1 MFAHSPL
8 ERIWSYPSNLEGELD
23 AEADDRLVVVAVA
36 EDIPSAVSEDA
47 HAACGRKAKVK
58 TTTDEEVTAGF
69 AIGGETAAN
78 HGVRGQAKAGDGVAQ
93 DQSGI
98 KLVMFALGC
107 VEAIGTLEGD
117 VRGESVLSENAAT
130 KFIFLT
136 EERTAESTQHEAR
149 SEAFAAG
156 WGWRWH
162 HRSIRVFVGDGS
174 SDSSTAE
181 SNCCE
186 DGEE

>member
-1 MFAHSPL
+1 M
-8 ERIWSYPSNLEGELD
+8 IWNYPTVLEGEFD
-23 AEADDRLVVVAVA
+23 AEADDRLVVVVA
-36 EDIPSAVSEDA
+36 KDIPCAVSEDA
-47 HAACGRKAKVK
+47 HAACGRETEVKA
-58 TTTDEEVTAGF
+58 TTDEEIAAGVS
-69 AIGGETAAN
+69 IGGEATAN

-107 VEAIGTLEGD
+107 VETIGALKGD
-117 VRGESVLSENAAT
+117 VRGESVFTKNAAT
-130 KFIFLT
+130 KSVFVA
-136 EERTAESTQHEAR
+136 ENSAAESTEHEAR
-149 SEAFAAG
+149 SEALAAG

-162 HRSIRVFVGDGS
+162 HGSLRVFVGHGS
-174 SDSSTAE
+174 SDSSTAD

>member
-1 MFAHSPL
+1 M
-8 ERIWSYPSNLEGELD
+8 IWSYPTELEGELD
-23 AEADDRLVVVAVA
+23 AEADDRLVVFAVA
-36 EDIPSAVSEDA
+36 EDVPSTISENA
-47 HAACGRKAKVK
+47 HAACGRNAQVK
-58 TTTDEEVTAGF
+58 TATDEEVAAGLSV
-69 AIGGETAAN
+69 GGETAAD

-98 KLVMFALGC
+98 KLVMFAFSC
-107 VEAIGTLEGD
+107 VETIGALKGD
-117 VRGESVLSENAAT
+117 VRGESVFSENTAT
-130 KFIFLT
+130 ESVFFT
-136 EERTAESTQHEAR
+136 ENSAAESTEHEAR
-149 SEAFAAG
+149 SEALAAG

-162 HRSIRVFVGDGS
+162 HGSLRVFVGHGS

>member
-1 MFAHSPL
+1 M
-8 ERIWSYPSNLEGELD
+8 IWSYPTGLEGELD
-23 AEADDRLVVVAVA
+23 AEADDRLVVVVA
-36 EDIPSAVSEDA
+36 KDIPCAVSEDA
-47 HAACGRKAKVK
+47 HAACGRETEVKA
-58 TTTDEEVTAGF
+58 TTDEEIAAGVS
-69 AIGGETAAN
+69 IGGEATAN

-107 VEAIGTLEGD
+107 VETIGALKGN
-117 VRGESVLSENAAT
+117 VRGESIFTKNAAT
-130 KFIFLT
+130 KSVFVA
-136 EERTAESTQHEAR
+136 ENSAAESTEHEAR
-149 SEAFAAG
+149 SEALAAG

-162 HRSIRVFVGDGS
+162 HGSLRVFVGHWS
-174 SDSSTAE
+174 SDSSTAD

>member
-1 MFAHSPL
+1 M
-8 ERIWSYPSNLEGELD
+8 IWSYPTVLEGELD
-23 AEADDRLVVVAVA
+23 AEADDRLVVFAVA
-36 EDIPSAVSEDA
+36 EHVPSTISEDA
-47 HAACGRKAKVK
+47 HAACGRDAQVK
-58 TTTDEEVTAGF
+58 TATDQEVAAGLS
-69 AIGGETAAN
+69 IGGETAAD

-107 VEAIGTLEGD
+107 VETIGALKGD
-117 VRGESVLSENAAT
+117 VGGESVLSKDAT
-130 KFIFLT
+130 AQFVLFTKDS
-136 EERTAESTQHEAR
+136 TAESTEHEAR
-149 SEAFAAG
+149 SEALAAG

-162 HRSIRVFVGDGS
+162 HGSLRVFVGHGS

>member
-1 MFAHSPL
+1 M
-8 ERIWSYPSNLEGELD
+8 
-23 AEADDRLVVVAVA
+23 AVRQA
-36 EDIPSAVSEDA
+36 FHIATT
-47 HAACGRKAKVK
+47 GRPGPTLIDVPKDVL
-58 TTTDEEVTAGF
+58 TSMMEWYWPTDEEVAAGF
-69 AIGGETAAN
+69 AIGGETAAD

-107 VEAIGTLEGD
+107 VETIGALKGD
-117 VRGESVLSENAAT
+117 VGGESVLSKDAT
-130 KFIFLT
+130 AQFVLFTKDS
-136 EERTAESTQHEAR
+136 TAESTEHEAR
-149 SEAFAAG
+149 SEALAAG

-162 HRSIRVFVGDGS
+162 HGSLRVFVGHGS

-186 DGEE
+186 DSEERSGFICEV

>member
-1 MFAHSPL
+1 M
-8 ERIWSYPSNLEGELD
+8 IWSYPLVLEWELN
-23 AEADDRLVVVAVA
+23 AKTNDRLFFFAVT
-36 EDIPSAVSEDA
+36 EDIPGAVSKDA
-47 HAACGRKAKVK
+47 HAACGRDAEVK
-58 TTTDEEVTAGF
+58 TTTDKEVAAGF
-69 AIGGETAAN
+69 AIGGETAAK

-98 KLVMFALGC
+98 KLVMFAFSC
-107 VEAIGTLEGD
+107 VETIGALKGD
-117 VRGESVLSENAAT
+117 VRGESVFSENTAT
-130 KFIFLT
+130 ESVFFT
-136 EERTAESTQHEAR
+136 ENSAAESTEHEAR
-149 SEAFAAG
+149 SEALAAG

-162 HRSIRVFVGDGS
+162 HGSLRVFVGDGS

>member
-1 MFAHSPL
+1 M
-8 ERIWSYPSNLEGELD
+8 IWSYPNELEGELD

-36 EDIPSAVSEDA
+36 KDVPSSVSEDA
-47 HAACGRKAKVK
+47 HAACGRDAEVK
-58 TTTDEEVTAGF
+58 TTTDEEVAAGF
-69 AIGGETAAN
+69 AIGGETAAD

-107 VEAIGTLEGD
+107 VETIGALKGD
-117 VRGESVLSENAAT
+117 VRGESVFSENTAT
-130 KFIFLT
+130 ESVFFT
-136 EERTAESTQHEAR
+136 ENTTAESTEHEAR
-149 SEAFAAG
+149 SEALAAG

-162 HRSIRVFVGDGS
+162 HGSLRVFVGDGS